1 MALAL
6 SLRRRERRGRRHGQA
21 HTMVGV
27 RWSAMPRRPDGLAGE
42 VVEGRSPVR
51 AAGPVAVGHSEPR
64 EEEVAVRRI
73 VSIASL
79 PATELR
85 LP

>member
-1 MALAL
+1 
-6 SLRRRERRGRRHGQA
+6 
-21 HTMVGV
+21 
-27 RWSAMPRRPDGLAGE
+27 MPRRPDRLAGE

-51 AAGPVAVGHSEPR
+51 AAGPMAVGHSEPR